1 MGRAYAMGWVA
12 YAFLVFSVLLHARC
26 SAFSMLSG
34 CVANT
39 ERTGRGW
46 ITFHRSA
53 CRAPRLLM
61 VRDDGNRDDGNR
73 DDGNRDAINSRM
85 ASEFERVAMELE
97 QISASSSALSAAAS
111 AKAAAGN
118 AAAGNAAISS
128 SSSALQLED
137 LEEATEQR
145 CSDLGLS
152 STSNFSPKEFA
163 ALQMLLHNTPDK
175 YMTRASDA
183 HDNMAA
189 RHGAT
194 ISCGGEAYS
203 RDVGHSAV
211 VTGDGRLFIW
221 GSGKNGRLGLD
232 SDDTQTAPAQV
243 GGQLAELRRQGI
255 RVKSVSCG
263 YDHSACITQDGR
275 VVIWGRGS
283 RGQLGLGRWQ
293 AAHLL
298 LKHCLIYY

>member
-1 MGRAYAMGWVA
+1 
-12 YAFLVFSVLLHARC
+12 
-26 SAFSMLSG
+26 
-34 CVANT
+34 
-39 ERTGRGW
+39 
-46 ITFHRSA
+46 
-53 CRAPRLLM
+53 M
-61 VRDDGNRDDGNR
+61 VRDEGNR

-97 QISASSSALSAAAS
+97 QISASSSAMSAAAA

-118 AAAGNAAISS
+118 AAAYPADISP
-128 SSSALQLED
+128 SSAPLQLED

-145 CSDLGLS
+145 CSGLGLS
-152 STSNFSPKEFA
+152 STSNFSPKEYA
-163 ALQMLLHNTPDK
+163 ALQMLLDTTPDK
-175 YMTRASDA
+175 YMSRDA
-183 HDNMAA
+183 HENMAA

-211 VTGDGRLFIW
+211 VTGDGRLFTW

-232 SDDTQTAPAQV
+232 SDAKQTAPTQV
-243 GGQLAELRRQGI
+243 GGLLAELRRQGI

-293 AAHLL
+293 AAHVLL
-298 LKHCLIYY
+298 THYLIYH

>member
-1 MGRAYAMGWVA
+1 MRWVA
-12 YAFLVFSVLLHARC
+12 YVFLVFSVLLHARC

-34 CVANT
+34 CVSNT

-61 VRDDGNRDDGNR
+61 VRDDGNRDN
-73 DDGNRDAINSRM
+73 GNRDAINSRM

-97 QISASSSALSAAAS
+97 QISASSSAWSAEAPAKAS
-111 AKAAAGN
+111 AGTD
-118 AAAGNAAISS
+118 ISS
-128 SSSALQLED
+128 STSPLQLED

-152 STSNFSPKEFA
+152 RTSNFSPKEFA
-163 ALQMLLHNTPDK
+163 ALQMLLHNTPDNK
-175 YMTRASDA
+175 YITRASDA
-183 HDNMAA
+183 HDNTMAA

-221 GSGKNGRLGLD
+221 GSGKTGRLGLD
-232 SDDTQTAPAQV
+232 SDATQTAPTQV
-243 GGQLAELRRQGI
+243 VGQLAELRRQGI

-293 AAHLL
+293 AAHVLL
-298 LKHCLIYY
+298 THYLIYH

>member
-1 MGRAYAMGWVA
+1 
-12 YAFLVFSVLLHARC
+12 
-26 SAFSMLSG
+26 MLSG

-61 VRDDGNRDDGNR
+61 VTDDCNR

-97 QISASSSALSAAAS
+97 QISASSSALSAEAP

-118 AAAGNAAISS
+118 AAAGNSAMSS
-128 SSSALQLED
+128 SCSPLQLED

-163 ALQMLLHNTPDK
+163 ALQMLLHNTPDNK

-232 SDDTQTAPAQV
+232 SDATQTAPTQV

-293 AAHLL
+293 AAHVV
-298 LKHCLIYY
+298 LKHYLIYY